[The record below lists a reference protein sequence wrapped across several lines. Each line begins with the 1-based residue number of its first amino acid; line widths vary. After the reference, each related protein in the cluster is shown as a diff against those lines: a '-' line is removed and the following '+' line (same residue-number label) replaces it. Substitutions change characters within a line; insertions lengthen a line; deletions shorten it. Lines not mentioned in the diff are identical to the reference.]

1 DFLGTRAEV
10 RRNFLLQFLNRVG
23 RRCDFNANLRRIHQW
38 RLGAM
43 QAIELG
49 ASPGGV
55 CHEEPKGRGYGH
67 LAKCLA
73 AEDCEPLAE
82 APLDPSVVSAGRAH
96 EHAAPEIELD
106 LPWDICDARVL
117 ADIPVPHGQLIDRE
131 RGLDRL

>member
-1 DFLGTRAEV
+1 RTRALRGRRSGERKMPSRPKSGTDHVFLVEQAAQIDRKVGALEQTLLAVELAAFRLEIDDPDFLGTRAEV

-55 CHEEPKGRGYGH
+55 CHEEPKGRGYG
-67 LAKCLA
+67 
-73 AEDCEPLAE
+73 
-82 APLDPSVVSAGRAH
+82 
-96 EHAAPEIELD
+96 
-106 LPWDICDARVL
+106 
-117 ADIPVPHGQLIDRE
+117 
-131 RGLDRL
+131 